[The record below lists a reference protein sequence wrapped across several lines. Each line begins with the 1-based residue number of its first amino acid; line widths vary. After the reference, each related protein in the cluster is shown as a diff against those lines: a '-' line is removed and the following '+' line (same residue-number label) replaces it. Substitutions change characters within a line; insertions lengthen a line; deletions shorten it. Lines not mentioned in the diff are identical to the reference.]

1 MTDTSD
7 ARFSAVLPGY
17 ELWVASHSG
26 SIPDRPAHADV
37 LAELAARF
45 AQRYDAVRELTD
57 ARYLRADWAER
68 NADLERDLLPV
79 PAPDFLRH
87 PAILYQMFVDEHVLP
102 HELPFVRSQL
112 RDDVL
117 LYEDAVGGP
126 PTVALPPNGIQ
137 TSSNTVHQ
145 LYHLLRYEQ
154 ETGRP
159 LRNARTIVEWGGGF
173 GSLMRLIF
181 RMHGGSPTC
190 VVIDTPIF
198 SAVQWLY
205 LSAVLGE
212 EHVVLH
218 DSGPVKLVDGRINL
232 VPIGLVAD
240 MSVTADL
247 FISNW
252 ALNESTQAAQ
262 DDVVSR
268 QWFGADSLLLA
279 MHGHHP
285 LTEIARAW
293 GARTV
298 PLGSFMPGQQYL
310 VA

>member
-1 MTDTSD
+1 M
-7 ARFSAVLPGY
+7 
-17 ELWVASHSG
+17 HSG
-26 SIPDRPAHADV
+26 SFHDRPVRAGV
-37 LAELAARF
+37 FRELAAGF
-45 AQRYDAVRELTD
+45 QQRYDAVRELTD
-57 ARYLRADWAER
+57 ARYLRADWAQR
-68 NADLERDLLPV
+68 NAELERDLLPV
-79 PAPDFLRH
+79 PAADFLRH
-87 PAILYQMFVDEHVLP
+87 PAIRYQMFVDEHVLP

-112 RDDVL
+112 PDDVL
-117 LYEDAVGGP
+117 LCEDAVGAP

-154 ETGRP
+154 ETGRR
-159 LRNARTIVEWGGGF
+159 LQDAGTIVEWGGGF

-181 RMHGGSPTC
+181 RMHGCRPTC
-190 VVIDTPIF
+190 VIIDTPIF

-218 DSGPVKLVDGRINL
+218 DSAPVPLIEGRINL
-232 VPIGLVAD
+232 VPIGLVSGMA
-240 MSVTADL
+240 VTADL

-252 ALNESTQAAQ
+252 ALNESTQQAQ

-268 QWFGADSLLLA
+268 RWFGAESLLLA

-293 GARTV
+293 GARRV

-310 VA
+310 VS

>member
-1 MTDTSD
+1 
-7 ARFSAVLPGY
+7 V
-17 ELWVASHSG
+17 LWVVSHSG
-26 SIPDRPAHADV
+26 SFDNRPARTDV
-37 LAELAARF
+37 FPELAARF
-45 AQRYDAVRELTD
+45 QQRYDAVRELTD
-57 ARYLRADWAER
+57 RRYLRADWAER
-68 NADLERDLLPV
+68 NAELERDLMPV
-79 PAPDFLRH
+79 PAADFLRH
-87 PAILYQMFVDEHVLP
+87 PAIRYQMFVDEHVLP

-112 RDDVL
+112 PDDRL
-117 LYEDAVGGP
+117 LYEDPVGRP

-145 LYHLLRYEQ
+145 LYHLLRYKQ
-154 ETGRP
+154 ETGRR
-159 LRNARTIVEWGGGF
+159 LQSARTIVEWGGGF

-190 VVIDTPIF
+190 IVIDTPIF

-218 DSGPVKLVDGRINL
+218 DSGPVGLVEGRINL
-232 VPIGLVAD
+232 VPIGLVSGL
-240 MSVTADL
+240 SVTADL

-285 LTEIARAW
+285 LTGIAREW

-310 VA
+310 VS